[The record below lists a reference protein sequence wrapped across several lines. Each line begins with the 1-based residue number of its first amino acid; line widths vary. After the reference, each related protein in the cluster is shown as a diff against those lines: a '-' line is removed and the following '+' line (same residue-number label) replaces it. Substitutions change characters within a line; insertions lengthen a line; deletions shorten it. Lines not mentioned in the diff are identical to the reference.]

1 MTNNIE
7 FTIEDLPLLWE
18 STVGLE
24 RETVR
29 INSNGLISES
39 DHPHDWGNRSFH
51 PYLQTDFSESQLEL
65 ITPPFSTNEEV
76 INWLA
81 ALHQIAQD
89 RISISKPVET
99 LWPYSMPPRLSNIN
113 QIRSAVL
120 DDQGDYNYRKY
131 LISYYGK
138 KVQLLS
144 GIHYNFQINEQLL
157 NQKLKVSELEYV
169 SNRNKVYMDL
179 TRKYLYYRWVLTHL
193 LGATPYFSDDY
204 ETVLYGKPHKTVMK
218 SVRQSRYGYRN
229 SQNVS
234 VSYQDFY
241 TYVTDIEDFISRGF
255 LHFEK
260 ELYRDVRMRGAKPN
274 RAMLTEGISYLE
286 FRNFDLNP
294 FQLFGISLED
304 LDFIKV
310 WILSLLLH
318 QQSIS
323 EEEIHLANE
332 RNQNTAESNPT
343 DPLINKELFKSFSQ
357 TLLAVAKNLDF
368 HFYPDSYL
376 SHLVSKKLEQI
387 ELPIHTLS
395 GQITSQYTDFKD
407 FTKGLLKLS
416 QTFQK
421 QSLKN
426 KYLLHG
432 FEKLELSTQALIK
445 KAIELGIQVTI
456 IDKEDNLIE
465 LQFNEH
471 TELIKNANMTSLDS
485 QVSYFLMDNKTAT
498 KFVLDREN
506 IQTPK
511 GRKFNNLNQAIK
523 YYTLLDKSAIVIKPQ
538 NTNYGLG
545 ITIFDNFPEKE
556 TYIKAMKEAFK
567 HDHTV
572 LVEEFIEGIELR
584 FYVQN
589 QKVLAICER
598 QAAHII
604 GDGQH
609 TIEQLIDLENQHPFR
624 GPRHLAPLTLLE
636 KGEIERLTLADQ
648 SYSLQSIP
656 FNGKKVYLR
665 KNSNVSSGGIAIDR
679 TNQVH
684 SDFIKIAEQT
694 AAAMKATFCG
704 VDIIIKNYREPIS
717 NSNSYAVLEAN
728 YNPMMSL
735 HLFPAIGQAQPLA
748 EQALELLFPELH

>member
-1 MTNNIE
+1 MNKIIE

-29 INSNGLISES
+29 INFNGSISES

-81 ALHQIAQD
+81 GLHQITQH
-89 RISISKPVET
+89 RISNSKPAEM
-99 LWPYSMPPRLSNIN
+99 LWPYSMPPQLSNIN
-113 QIRSAVL
+113 QIRSAEL
-120 DDQGDYNYRKY
+120 DNKDDYNYRKY

-144 GIHYNFQINEQLL
+144 GIHYNFQINDQLL
-157 NQKLKVSELEYV
+157 NQKLNSSKSKYI

-179 TRKYLYYRWVLTHL
+179 TRKYLYYRWVLTYL

-229 SQNVS
+229 SKNVS
-234 VSYQDFY
+234 VSYNNFQ
-241 TYVTDIEDFISRGF
+241 TYVTDIEDLIFQGI

-274 RAMLTEGISYLE
+274 RAMLKEGISYLE

-294 FQLFGISLED
+294 FQPFGISLED
-304 LDFIKV
+304 LDFVKV
-310 WILSLLLH
+310 WILALLLH

-323 EEEIHLANE
+323 EEEINLANE
-332 RNQNTAESNPT
+332 RNQNTAESNPI
-343 DPLINKELFKSFSQ
+343 DPLINKELIKSFSHTLQ
-357 TLLAVAKNLDF
+357 TVAENLDA
-368 HFYPDSYL
+368 HYYPDSYL
-376 SHLVSKKLEQI
+376 GQLVAKKFMQI
-387 ELPIHTLS
+387 EQPSQTLA

-407 FTKGLLKLS
+407 LSQGLLKLS
-416 QTFQK
+416 QIFQR

-456 IDKEDNLIE
+456 VDIEDNLIE

-471 TELIKNANMTSLDS
+471 TELIKSANMTSLDS
-485 QVSYFLMDNKTAT
+485 QVSYFLMDNKSAT
-498 KFVLDREN
+498 KLVLDREK

-511 GRKFNNLNQAIK
+511 GRKFNDLDQAIN
-523 YYTLLDKSAIVIKPQ
+523 YYSLLDKSAIVIKPQ

-545 ITIFDNFPEKE
+545 ITIFENFPEKE
-556 TYIKAMKEAFK
+556 TYTKAMKEAFK

-589 QKVLAICER
+589 QKVLAVCER

-609 TIEQLIDLENQHPFR
+609 TVEQLIDLENNHPFR

-636 KGEIERLTLADQ
+636 KGEIERITLAEQ
-648 SYSLQSIP
+648 NYSLQSIP
-656 FNGKKVYLR
+656 VNGKKVYLR

-679 TNQVH
+679 TDQVH
-684 SDFIKIAEQT
+684 SDFIKIAERT
-694 AAAMKATFCG
+694 AAAMKSTFCG
-704 VDIIIKNYREPIS
+704 VDIIIKNYQEPLS

-735 HLFPAIGQAQPLA
+735 HLFPAIGHSQPLA
-748 EQALELLFPELH
+748 ERALEALFPELN